1 MDQRLQKRREA
12 SKLRSARHRARQ
24 KREWEDLRKE
34 AQELRQRV
42 VVSEQKLEMVLGYLL
57 NNDPELWCK
66 IHSIVAGTSSLETS
80 SPTQDNEMLELAYEQ
95 VVQED
100 PSIPELAEEIC
111 TKLPDS

>member
-42 VVSEQKLEMVLGYLL
+42 VVSEQKLEMVLGYFL

-66 IHSIVAGTSSLETS
+66 INSIIAGTSSLETS
-80 SPTQDNEMLELAYEQ
+80 SPTQDNEMLELAYQQ

-100 PSIPELAEEIC
+100 PSIPRLAEDIC